1 MRIQANNEPIWDA
14 EKGFLKI
21 LVQRLYLLFDH
32 FKQVNKTFMLI
43 KEVKK
48 EDRHQQRLWC
58 CFCFP
63 VVMFPLFFQA

>member
-43 KEVKK
+43 KEVK
-48 EDRHQQRLWC
+48 
-58 CFCFP
+58 
-63 VVMFPLFFQA
+63 